1 MDNAIEVNK
10 LNKKYDGFT
19 LDNISFFLPKGVIM
33 GLIGENG
40 AGKSTTINCI
50 LELVKYSWGDIK
62 IFGEQVPLSP
72 KRKESIG
79 VVLEHYN
86 LPTNLKPKDINSIM
100 KDVYQNWQEK
110 TFFDYLDKF
119 SLPKKKTVKHFSS
132 GMKVK
137 LSLAVALSHQ
147 AKLLILDETTSGL
160 DPVTRD
166 EISEIMLDFIQDE
179 ECSVLICSHL
189 TSDLERIADYITY
202 IHQGKVLFSK
212 TRDELTESYAKVQ
225 FTQNQFDNF
234 DKERVVGYRSSKY
247 GIDAL
252 VINGNYL
259 DEYIC
264 EKPTIEEI
272 MLYYCKEDKR

>member
-1 MDNAIEVNK
+1 MDNAIEVSK
-10 LNKKYDGFT
+10 LSKKYEGFA
-19 LDNISFFLPKGVIM
+19 LDSISFSLPKGAIM

-50 LELVKYSWGDIK
+50 LELAKYNWGDIK
-62 IFGEQVPLSP
+62 IFGEQTPLSP
-72 KRKESIG
+72 KRKENIG

-86 LPTNLKPKDINSIM
+86 LPTNLKPKDLNNIM
-100 KDVYQNWQEK
+100 KGIYENWQED

-119 SLPKKKTVKHFSS
+119 SLPKKKTIKNFSY

-147 AKLLILDETTSGL
+147 AKLLILDEVTSGL
-160 DPVTRD
+160 DPAARD

-179 ECSVLICSHL
+179 ERSVLICSHL

-212 TRDELTESYAKVQ
+212 TRDELTESYVKVQ

-234 DKERVVGYRSSKY
+234 DKERVIGYRSSRY
-247 GIDAL
+247 GVDAL
-252 VINGNYL
+252 VVNGNYL
-259 DEYIC
+259 NEYVC